1 MSRAEY
7 HRAYYWQNVQSR
19 RATARRLRAQGRLVS
34 SLIRV
39 LSEAVDEARTE
50 RPRPFWA

>member
-7 HRAYYWQNVQSR
+7 HRAYYWQNVQKRRESARLSR
-19 RATARRLRAQGRLVS
+19 AKGRLIS
-34 SLIRV
+34 SLIRLV
-39 LSEAVDEARTE
+39 SEAVDEARTE